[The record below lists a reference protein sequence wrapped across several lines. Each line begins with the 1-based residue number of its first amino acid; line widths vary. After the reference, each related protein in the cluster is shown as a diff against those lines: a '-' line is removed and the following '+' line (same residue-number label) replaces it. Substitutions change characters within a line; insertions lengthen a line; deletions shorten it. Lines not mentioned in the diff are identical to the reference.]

1 MGRIRKL
8 TAVGAAA
15 SALLLGLPAAALAS
29 AQAQPGRGTVTG
41 AVRVVQY
48 RGYRVRVP
56 AGWPVYNLAA
66 DPSRCVLFN
75 RHAVYLGQP
84 GSAQRCPE
92 RAFGRTEALLIQPLA
107 PAGNLPPGMA
117 VQRGTSAALPAG
129 AAAAEDAA
137 SHELQVALPAAGVQV
152 TATYG
157 RDAAQARAILASAQ
171 VTSYRAAAGSGA
183 AAPDT
188 AAPDIG
194 APDAATPRG
203 AARTAARAPVGS
215 RATGTGAGAAGRRVA
230 GPQELVGE
238 TGSGLGFDAC
248 TAPSVATMSSWLNSP
263 YRVAGTYLGGDNWA
277 CSYGNFTSSWV
288 TQVAAEGWKFIP
300 IWVGPQAL
308 CSTIPGAVLIN
319 PAQAAA
325 EGQSQAA
332 SAVTTAASFGYGA
345 GTPVY
350 FDMEGYDSSNT
361 ACKQGV
367 LDFLAGWT
375 QGLHAAGYTSGVY
388 SSAASGIADLASQY
402 GNPSYSSPDDIWI
415 ADWTGDPVLADP
427 YVPNADWPGHT
438 RLHQYYGGHL
448 ETWGGA
454 SVDIDSDAID
464 GAVAGLSNAPA
475 SPQAFLYSLP
485 DAVSVAPGSA
495 SRIALLAGT
504 TGAGAGARGAGGHG
518 RGTLVHWQVQ
528 APAGLTVTPSQGVAY
543 AALGHPVP
551 VPVTVQASTSTAPGR
566 YDLPV
571 SSTANGQPLAQ
582 TFELVSVVASGAALP
597 APQPIVLYAADK
609 ASMAVAV
616 STAQRL
622 ALPLTDVTGNFTDAW
637 NDVAGG
643 SDLVL
648 SVGQAALNGLNN
660 NTCGW
665 PDPAGTGAGS
675 TPFYYAG
682 QPLAQPAGADV
693 FENSADTSTL
703 LTALVTARLM
713 HYALTAALPD
723 EGGQPVGPNA
733 PTQACLGSPDVP
745 VL

>member
-1 MGRIRKL
+1 MGRIRNL

-29 AQAQPGRGTVTG
+29 AQAQPGRAGATAAVTG
-41 AVRVVQY
+41 AVWVVQY

-56 AGWPVYNLAA
+56 AGWPVYNLVA

-75 RHAVYLGQP
+75 RHAVYLGRP

-92 RAFGRTEALLIQPLA
+92 RAFGHTGALLIQPLTSA
-107 PAGNLPPGMA
+107 ASLPPGMA

-129 AAAAEDAA
+129 AAAADAA

-157 RDAAQARAILASAQ
+157 RDAAQARAILAGAQ
-171 VTSYRAAAGSGA
+171 VTSYRAASPGGSPVSPVSAARGPVPA
-183 AAPDT
+183 AA
-188 AAPDIG
+188 G
-194 APDAATPRG
+194 QS
-203 AARTAARAPVGS
+203 ARV
-215 RATGTGAGAAGRRVA
+215 AAGRGAPGPASRSA
-230 GPQELVGE
+230 GRRQAGSQQLVGQ

-248 TAPSVATMSSWLNSP
+248 TAPSVATMTSWLNSP

-277 CSYGNFTSSWV
+277 CGYGNFTSSWV
-288 TQVAAEGWKFIP
+288 TQIAAEGWKFIP
-300 IWVGPQAL
+300 IWVGPQAP

-332 SAVTTAASFGYGA
+332 SAVATAASFGYGA

-367 LDFLAGWT
+367 LDFLAAWT

-388 SSAASGIADLASQY
+388 SSAASGVADLASEY
-402 GNPSYSSPDDIWI
+402 GNPSYTSPDDIWI
-415 ADWTGDPVLADP
+415 ADWTGDPVLTDP
-427 YVPNADWPGHT
+427 YVPNADWPGPT

-454 SVDIDSDAID
+454 SVDIDNDAID

-495 SRIALLAGT
+495 ARIALLAGA
-504 TGAGAGARGAGGHG
+504 TGAGAGARSAGGHG
-518 RGTLVHWQVQ
+518 RGALVHWQVQ

-543 AALGHPVP
+543 AAPGRPVP
-551 VPVTVQASTSTAPGR
+551 VPVTVQASASTAPGR

-582 TFELVSVVASGAALP
+582 TFELVSVVASGASLP

-616 STAQRL
+616 AAAQRL

-682 QPLAQPAGADV
+682 QPLAQPAGPDV
-693 FENSADTSTL
+693 FENSAGTSTL

-713 HYALTAALPD
+713 HYALAGTLPD

-733 PTQACLGSPDVP
+733 PTQACLGSPNVP
-745 VL
+745 LP

>member
-1 MGRIRKL
+1 MGRIGKV
-8 TAVGAAA
+8 TAACAAA
-15 SALLLGLPAAALAS
+15 SALLLGIPAAALAS
-29 AQAQPGRGTVTG
+29 AQGAVGRAG

-66 DPSRCVLFN
+66 DPSRCVLFS

-84 GSAQRCPE
+84 GANQRCPVH
-92 RAFGRTEALLIQPLA
+92 AFGRTQALLIQPFSA
-107 PAGNLPPGMA
+107 PASLP
-117 VQRGTSAALPAG
+117 SASLAQ
-129 AAAAEDAA
+129 D
-137 SHELQVALPAAGVQV
+137 SDELQVALPAAGVQV

-157 RDAAQARAILASAQ
+157 SDEAQVRAILAGAQ
-171 VTSYRAAAGSGA
+171 VTSYHAAGTGASTSAGAPASVGASTSAKARVTAGDRPAGAASKAAGSA
-183 AAPDT
+183 
-188 AAPDIG
+188 
-194 APDAATPRG
+194 
-203 AARTAARAPVGS
+203 
-215 RATGTGAGAAGRRVA
+215 
-230 GPQELVGE
+230 ELTGE

-248 TAPSVATMSSWLNSP
+248 TAPSVATMTDWLSSP

-277 CSYGNFTSSWV
+277 CSYGNFNSSWV
-288 TQVAAEGWKFIP
+288 SQVAAQGWKFIP
-300 IWVGPQAL
+300 IWVGPQAP
-308 CSTIPGAVLIN
+308 CSTIPGAKLIN
-319 PAQAAA
+319 PARATAQGKA
-325 EGQSQAA
+325 QAA

-345 GTPVY
+345 GTPIY

-361 ACKQGV
+361 TCKQGV

-388 SSAASGIADLASQY
+388 SSAGSGIADLASQY
-402 GNPSYSSPDDIWI
+402 GNPSYTSPDDIWI
-415 ADWTGDPVLADP
+415 ADWTGDPILTDP
-427 YVPNADWPGHT
+427 YVPNADWPGHL

-454 SVDIDSDAID
+454 GVDIDSDAIK
-464 GAVAGLSNAPA
+464 GAVAGLSSAPA
-475 SPQAFLYSLP
+475 SSKAFLDSLP
-485 DAVSVAPGSA
+485 DAVSVAPGA
-495 SRIALLAGT
+495 TAQVALVAGT
-504 TGAGAGARGAGGHG
+504 TSGGAGGPG
-518 RGTLVHWQVQ
+518 RGTQVRWQVQ
-528 APAGLTVTPSQGVAY
+528 APAGLTVTPSHGVAQ
-543 AALGHPVP
+543 AVPGHPVP
-551 VPVTVQASTSTAPGR
+551 VQVTVQASASATPGR

-571 SSTANGQPLAQ
+571 SSTVRGQPLAQ
-582 TFELVSVVASGAALP
+582 TFELVSVVASGATLP
-597 APQPIVLYAADK
+597 APQPVVLYAADQ

-622 ALPLTDVTGNFTDAW
+622 ALPLSDVTGNFTDAW
-637 NDVAGG
+637 NDVTAG

-682 QPLAQPAGADV
+682 QPLQQSAGADV
-693 FENSADTSTL
+693 FENSADTSTV

-713 HYALTAALPD
+713 HYDLAGTLPD

-733 PTQACLGSPDVP
+733 PTKACLGSSDVP
-745 VL
+745 VP